1 MGQEPTHLTRG
12 RTASAVRPFLL
23 LFGKI
28 LLMLLQV
35 EVNEKSFGT
44 KAIFTH
50 LKFDVNDHERVGLI
64 GRNGIGKSTLFGI
77 IEGRDKDYSGRI
89 IIRKGATVVG
99 TSQEYHEAGDKTVV
113 EYILS
118 GLPRYAY
125 LAKTLREF
133 PMLENPTKHQLN
145 VYSEALTEFGDRGY
159 YNVEGQVKEELKKFQ
174 LDKYADSS
182 FVSLSGGQKRL
193 SEVVKIMHSNAQ
205 LALIDEQTNYMDY
218 VAKAQFIDWMK
229 KTDEAILVITH
240 DRDVLQNVGR
250 IIEIKDGGAVE
261 YRGNYDDYIRQ
272 NLHSTASAMKDYEL
286 TEQRMKNLR
295 QKILDY
301 QRLKEKARN
310 PATIHQFKRLENKA
324 RDELAEL
331 ERVGRPSFWID
342 EESMKEIG
350 YKDADRYAKYKAKN
364 IKINARSTASRSERV
379 LAYAQNLAVGYDAE
393 VPLFCG
399 INFQVRSGDR
409 LELHGRNGVG
419 KSTLIKVLL
428 GQPGPVIIEGKTGL
442 DNNVRLGIYE
452 QEIGD
457 KYLDMP
463 LGEAIE
469 RIYLDRKLPIS
480 DTKVRS
486 LMSNYLF
493 TEGDRNMIVR
503 NLSGGQKARLQII
516 NMLANE
522 PNLII
527 LDEPTSHLDL
537 PSIEELERALSTY
550 HGAMIYIS
558 HDNYFRHKLGG
569 GVVEIKPFDE

>member
-1 MGQEPTHLTRG
+1 
-12 RTASAVRPFLL
+12 
-23 LFGKI
+23 
-28 LLMLLQV
+28 MLLQV
-35 EVNEKSFGT
+35 EISEKSFGT
-44 KAIFTH
+44 KELFTH
-50 LKFDVNDHERVGLI
+50 LKFDVDDHEKVGII

-77 IEGRDKDYSGRI
+77 IEGRDKDYTGRI
-89 IIRKGATVVG
+89 IVRRGATVVG
-99 TSQEYHEAGDKTVV
+99 TAQEYHDAGDKTVV

-118 GLPRYAY
+118 GLPNYAK
-125 LAKTLREF
+125 LAKILREF
-133 PMLENPTKHQLN
+133 PLLENPTKHQLN

-174 LDKYADSS
+174 LEKYADSP
-182 FVSLSGGQKRL
+182 FASLSGGQKRL

-205 LALIDEQTNYMDY
+205 LALIDEPTNYMDY

-229 KTDEAILVITH
+229 KSDEAIVVITH

-272 NLHSTASAMKDYEL
+272 NLHSTTTAMKDYEL
-286 TEQRMKNLR
+286 VESRMKNLK

-324 RDELAEL
+324 REELAEL
-331 ERVGRPSFWID
+331 EAVGRPSFWID
-342 EESMKEIG
+342 ETSIQQVG

-364 IKINARSTASRSERV
+364 IRINTKATSSRSERV
-379 LAYAQNLAVGYDAE
+379 LAYARNLAVGYGDT
-393 VPLFCG
+393 PLFCD

-419 KSTLIKVLL
+419 KSTLIKAMLS
-428 GQPGPVIIEGKTGL
+428 QPGPTIIEGETGL
-442 DNNVRLGIYE
+442 DSNVRLGIYE
-452 QEIGD
+452 QEISQ
-457 KYLDMP
+457 KYFDMP

-469 RIYLDRKLPIS
+469 RIYLDRKLPIG

-486 LMSNYLF
+486 LLSNYLF
-493 TEGDRNMIVR
+493 TEGDRNMLVR
-503 NLSGGQKARLQII
+503 DLSGGQKARLQII
-516 NMLANE
+516 NMLAND

-537 PSIEELERALSTY
+537 PSIEELERALSAY
-550 HGAMIYIS
+550 RGAMIYIS
-558 HDNYFRHKLGG
+558 HDNYFRHKLSGE
-569 GVVEIKPFDE
+569 VVEIAPFSE

>member
-1 MGQEPTHLTRG
+1 
-12 RTASAVRPFLL
+12 
-23 LFGKI
+23 
-28 LLMLLQV
+28 MLLQV
-35 EVNEKSFGT
+35 EVSEKSFGT
-44 KAIFTH
+44 KAIFSH
-50 LKFDVNDHERVGLI
+50 LKFDVDDHEKVGII

-77 IEGRDKDYSGRI
+77 IEGRDNDFTGRV
-89 IIRKGATVVG
+89 IIRRGATVVG
-99 TSQEYHEAGDKTVV
+99 TSQEYHDAGDKTVT

-118 GLPRYAY
+118 GLPNYAN

-133 PMLENPTKHQLN
+133 PTLENPTKHQIN

-159 YNVEGQVKEELKKFQ
+159 YNIEGQVKEELKKFQ
-174 LDKYADSS
+174 LERYADSP
-182 FVSLSGGQKRL
+182 FASLSGGQKRL

-205 LALIDEQTNYMDY
+205 LALIDEPTNYMDY
-218 VAKAQFIDWMK
+218 VAKGQFIDWMK
-229 KTDEAILVITH
+229 KAEEAIVVITH

-272 NLHSTASAMKDYEL
+272 NFHSTSAAMKDYEL
-286 TEQRMKNLR
+286 VESRMKNLK

-310 PATIHQFKRLENKA
+310 PGTIQSFKRLENKA
-324 RDELAEL
+324 REELAEL
-331 ERVGRPSFWID
+331 EKVGRPSFWID
-342 EESMKEIG
+342 EESMKDVG

-364 IKINARSTASRSERV
+364 IRINTKSTKSRSERV
-379 LAYAQNLAVGYDAE
+379 LAYADNLALGYGNE
-393 VPLFCG
+393 PLFCG
-399 INFQVRSGDR
+399 VNFQVRSGDK

-419 KSTLIKVLL
+419 KTTLIKAML
-428 GQPGPVIIEGKTGL
+428 GQLGPEIIEGKTGL
-442 DNNVRLGIYE
+442 DATARLGIYE
-452 QEIGD
+452 QEIGN

-469 RIYLDRKLPIS
+469 RIYLDRKLDIS

-486 LMSNYLF
+486 IMNNYLF
-493 TEGDRNMIVR
+493 TEGDRNMLVR
-503 NLSGGQKARLQII
+503 DLSGGQKARLQII

-522 PNLII
+522 PDLII

-537 PSIEELERALSTY
+537 PSIEELERALTNY

-558 HDNYFRHKLGG
+558 HDNYFRRKLGG
-569 GVVEIKPFDE
+569 EIVEITPFDE

>member
-1 MGQEPTHLTRG
+1 
-12 RTASAVRPFLL
+12 
-23 LFGKI
+23 
-28 LLMLLQV
+28 MLLQV
-35 EVNEKSFGT
+35 EIAEKSFGT
-44 KAIFTH
+44 KSLFSH
-50 LKFDVNDHERVGLI
+50 LKFDVDDHEKVGII

-77 IEGRDKDYSGRI
+77 IEGRDNDFTGRV
-89 IIRKGATVVG
+89 IIRRGATVVG
-99 TSQEYHEAGDKTVV
+99 TSQEYHDAGDKTVT

-118 GLPRYAY
+118 GLPNYAS

-133 PMLENPTKHQLN
+133 PTLDNPTKHQIN

-159 YNVEGQVKEELKKFQ
+159 YNIEGQVKEELKNFQ
-174 LDKYADSS
+174 LEKYADSS
-182 FVSLSGGQKRL
+182 FASLSGGQKRL

-205 LALIDEQTNYMDY
+205 LALIDEPTNYMDY
-218 VAKAQFIDWMK
+218 VAKGQFIDWMK
-229 KTDEAILVITH
+229 KAEEAIVVITH

-250 IIEIKDGGAVE
+250 IIEIKDGGAME

-272 NLHSTASAMKDYEL
+272 NFHSTSAAMKDYEL
-286 TEQRMKNLR
+286 VESRMKNLK

-324 RDELAEL
+324 REELAEL
-331 ERVGRPSFWID
+331 EEVGRPSFWID
-342 EESMKEIG
+342 EESMKEVG

-364 IKINARSTASRSERV
+364 IRINTKSAKSRSERV
-379 LAYAQNLAVGYDAE
+379 FAYADNLALGYGDE
-393 VPLFCG
+393 PLFCDVS
-399 INFQVRSGDR
+399 FQVRSGDK

-419 KSTLIKVLL
+419 KTTLIKAML
-428 GQPGPVIIEGKTGL
+428 GQPGPKIIEGKTGL
-442 DNNVRLGIYE
+442 DTTVRLGIYE
-452 QEIGD
+452 QEIGS

-469 RIYLDRKLPIS
+469 RIYLDRKLDIS

-486 LMSNYLF
+486 LMNNYLF
-493 TEGDRNMIVR
+493 TEGDRNMLVR

-516 NMLANE
+516 NMLAND

-537 PSIEELERALSTY
+537 PSIEELERALTNY

-558 HDNYFRHKLGG
+558 HDNYFRRKLGG
-569 GVVEIKPFDE
+569 EVVEITPFDE

>member
-1 MGQEPTHLTRG
+1 
-12 RTASAVRPFLL
+12 
-23 LFGKI
+23 
-28 LLMLLQV
+28 MLLQV
-35 EVNEKSFGT
+35 EISEKSFGT
-44 KAIFTH
+44 KELFTH
-50 LKFDVNDHERVGLI
+50 LKFDVDDHEKVGII

-77 IEGRDKDYSGRI
+77 IEGRDKDYTGRI
-89 IIRKGATVVG
+89 IVRCGATVVS
-99 TSQEYHEAGDKTVV
+99 TAQEYHDAGDKTVV

-118 GLPRYAY
+118 GLPNYAR

-133 PMLENPTKHQLN
+133 PNLENPTRHQLN

-174 LDKYADSS
+174 LERYADSP
-182 FVSLSGGQKRL
+182 FASLSGGQKRL

-205 LALIDEQTNYMDY
+205 LALIDEPTNYMDY

-229 KTDEAILVITH
+229 KSDEAIVVITH

-261 YRGNYDDYIRQ
+261 YCGSYDDYIRQ
-272 NLHSTASAMKDYEL
+272 NLHSTTTAMKDYEL
-286 TEQRMKNLR
+286 VESRMKNLK

-324 RDELAEL
+324 REELTEL
-331 ERVGRPSFWID
+331 EAVGRPSFWID
-342 EESMKEIG
+342 ETSIQQVG

-364 IKINARSTASRSERV
+364 IRINTKATSSRSERV
-379 LAYAQNLAVGYDAE
+379 LAYARNLAVGYGDT
-393 VPLFCG
+393 PLFCD

-419 KSTLIKVLL
+419 KSTLIKAMLS
-428 GQPGPVIIEGKTGL
+428 QPGPTIIEGETGL
-442 DNNVRLGIYE
+442 DSNVRLGIYE
-452 QEIGD
+452 QEISQ
-457 KYLDMP
+457 KYFDMP

-469 RIYLDRKLPIS
+469 RIYLDRKLPIG

-486 LMSNYLF
+486 LLSNYLF
-493 TEGDRNMIVR
+493 TEGDRNMLVR
-503 NLSGGQKARLQII
+503 DLSGGQKARLQII
-516 NMLANE
+516 NMLAND

-537 PSIEELERALSTY
+537 PSIEELERALSAY
-550 HGAMIYIS
+550 RGAMIYIS
-558 HDNYFRHKLGG
+558 HDNYFRHKLSGE
-569 GVVEIKPFDE
+569 VVEIAPFSE

>member
-1 MGQEPTHLTRG
+1 
-12 RTASAVRPFLL
+12 
-23 LFGKI
+23 
-28 LLMLLQV
+28 MLLQV
-35 EVNEKSFGT
+35 EIAEKSFGT
-44 KAIFTH
+44 KSLFSH
-50 LKFDVNDHERVGLI
+50 LKFDVDDHEKVGII

-77 IEGRDKDYSGRI
+77 IEGRDNDFTGRV
-89 IIRKGATVVG
+89 IIRRGATVVG
-99 TSQEYHEAGDKTVV
+99 TSQEYHDAGDKTVT

-118 GLPRYAY
+118 GLPNYAS

-133 PMLENPTKHQLN
+133 PTLDNPTKHQIN

-159 YNVEGQVKEELKKFQ
+159 YNIEGQVKEELKKFQ
-174 LDKYADSS
+174 LEKYADSS
-182 FVSLSGGQKRL
+182 FASLSGGQKRL

-205 LALIDEQTNYMDY
+205 LALIDEPTNYMDY
-218 VAKAQFIDWMK
+218 VAKSQFIDWMK
-229 KTDEAILVITH
+229 KAEEAIVVITH

-272 NLHSTASAMKDYEL
+272 NFHSTSAAMKDYEL
-286 TEQRMKNLR
+286 VESRMKNLK

-324 RDELAEL
+324 REELAEL
-331 ERVGRPSFWID
+331 EEVGRPSFWID
-342 EESMKEIG
+342 EESMKEVG

-364 IKINARSTASRSERV
+364 IRINTKSTKSRSERV
-379 LAYAQNLAVGYDAE
+379 LAYADNLALGYGDE
-393 VPLFCG
+393 PLFCDV
-399 INFQVRSGDR
+399 NFQVRSGDK

-419 KSTLIKVLL
+419 KTTLIKAML
-428 GQPGPVIIEGKTGL
+428 GQPGPKIIEGKTGL
-442 DNNVRLGIYE
+442 DTTVRLGIYE

-457 KYLDMP
+457 KYLNVS

-469 RIYLDRKLPIS
+469 RIYLDRKLDIS

-486 LMSNYLF
+486 LMNNYLF
-493 TEGDRNMIVR
+493 TEGDRNMLVR
-503 NLSGGQKARLQII
+503 DLSGGQKARLQII
-516 NMLANE
+516 NMLAND

-537 PSIEELERALSTY
+537 PSIEELERALSNY
-550 HGAMIYIS
+550 HGAIIYIS

-569 GVVEIKPFDE
+569 EVVEITPFDE

>member
-1 MGQEPTHLTRG
+1 
-12 RTASAVRPFLL
+12 
-23 LFGKI
+23 
-28 LLMLLQV
+28 MLLQV
-35 EVNEKSFGT
+35 EIAEKSFGI
-44 KAIFTH
+44 KSLFSH
-50 LKFDVNDHERVGLI
+50 LKFDVDDHEKVGII

-77 IEGRDKDYSGRI
+77 IEGRDNDFTGRV
-89 IIRKGATVVG
+89 IIRRGATVVG
-99 TSQEYHEAGDKTVV
+99 TSQEYHDAGDKTVT

-118 GLPRYAY
+118 GLPNYAS

-133 PMLENPTKHQLN
+133 PTLDNPTKHQIN

-159 YNVEGQVKEELKKFQ
+159 YNIEGQVKEELKNFQ
-174 LDKYADSS
+174 LEKYADSS
-182 FVSLSGGQKRL
+182 FASLSGGQKRL

-205 LALIDEQTNYMDY
+205 LALIDEPTNYMDY
-218 VAKAQFIDWMK
+218 VAKGQFIDWMK
-229 KTDEAILVITH
+229 KAEEAIVVITH

-272 NLHSTASAMKDYEL
+272 NFHSTSAAMKDYEL
-286 TEQRMKNLR
+286 VESRIKNLK

-324 RDELAEL
+324 REELAEL
-331 ERVGRPSFWID
+331 EEVGRPSFWID
-342 EESMKEIG
+342 EESMKEVG

-364 IKINARSTASRSERV
+364 IRINTKSAKSRSERV
-379 LAYAQNLAVGYDAE
+379 LAYADNLALGYGDE
-393 VPLFCG
+393 PLFCDV
-399 INFQVRSGDR
+399 NFQVRSGDK

-419 KSTLIKVLL
+419 KTTLIKAML
-428 GQPGPVIIEGKTGL
+428 GQPGPKIIEGKTGL
-442 DNNVRLGIYE
+442 DATVRLGIYE

-457 KYLDMP
+457 KYLNVS

-469 RIYLDRKLPIS
+469 RIYLDRKLDIG

-486 LMSNYLF
+486 IMNNYLF
-493 TEGDRNMIVR
+493 TEGDRNMLVR

-537 PSIEELERALSTY
+537 PSIEELERALTNY

-558 HDNYFRHKLGG
+558 HDNYFRRKLGG
-569 GVVEIKPFDE
+569 EVVEITPFSE

>member
-1 MGQEPTHLTRG
+1 
-12 RTASAVRPFLL
+12 
-23 LFGKI
+23 
-28 LLMLLQV
+28 MLLQV
-35 EVNEKSFGT
+35 EISEKSFGT
-44 KAIFTH
+44 KSLFSH
-50 LKFDVNDHERVGLI
+50 LKFDVDDHEKVGVI

-77 IEGRDKDYSGRI
+77 IEGRDNDFTGRV
-89 IIRKGATVVG
+89 IIRRGATVVG
-99 TSQEYHEAGDKTVV
+99 TSQEYHNAGDKTVT

-118 GLPRYAY
+118 GLPNYAN

-133 PMLENPTKHQLN
+133 LTLENPTKHQIN

-159 YNVEGQVKEELKKFQ
+159 YNIEGQVKEELKKFQ
-174 LDKYADSS
+174 LEKYADSS
-182 FVSLSGGQKRL
+182 FASLSGGQKRL

-205 LALIDEQTNYMDY
+205 LALIDEPTNYMDY
-218 VAKAQFIDWMK
+218 VAKGQFIDWMK
-229 KTDEAILVITH
+229 KAEEAIVVITH

-272 NLHSTASAMKDYEL
+272 NFHSTSAAMKDYEL
-286 TEQRMKNLR
+286 VESRMKNLK

-324 RDELAEL
+324 REELAEL
-331 ERVGRPSFWID
+331 EEVGRPSFWID
-342 EESMKEIG
+342 EESMKDVG
-350 YKDADRYAKYKAKN
+350 YKDADRYAKYKANN
-364 IKINARSTASRSERV
+364 IRINTKSTKSRSERV
-379 LAYAQNLAVGYDAE
+379 LAYADNLALGYGDK
-393 VPLFCG
+393 PLFCD
-399 INFQVRSGDR
+399 INFQVRSGDK

-419 KSTLIKVLL
+419 KTTLIKAML
-428 GQPGPVIIEGKTGL
+428 GQSGPEIIEGKTGL
-442 DNNVRLGIYE
+442 DATVRLGIYE

-457 KYLDMP
+457 KYLDMS

-469 RIYLDRKLPIS
+469 RIYLDRKLDIG
-480 DTKVRS
+480 DTKLRS
-486 LMSNYLF
+486 LMNNYLF
-493 TEGDRNMIVR
+493 TEGDRNMLVR
-503 NLSGGQKARLQII
+503 DLSGGQKARLQII
-516 NMLANE
+516 NMLAND

-537 PSIEELERALSTY
+537 PSIEELERALTNY

-569 GVVEIKPFDE
+569 EVVEIKPFDE

>member
-50 LKFDVNDHERVGLI
+50 LKFDVNDHEKVGLI

-145 VYSEALTEFGDRGY
+145 VYSEALMEFGDRGY

-174 LDKYADSS
+174 LDKYSDSP
-182 FVSLSGGQKRL
+182 FASLSGGQKRL

-205 LALIDEQTNYMDY
+205 LALIDEPTNYMDY

-229 KTDEAILVITH
+229 KTDEAIVVITH

-261 YRGNYDDYIRQ
+261 YKGNYDDYIRQ

-286 TEQRMKNLR
+286 TEQRMKNLK

-342 EESMKEIG
+342 EESMKEVG

-419 KSTLIKVLL
+419 KSTLIKALL
-428 GQPGPVIIEGKTGL
+428 DQPGPVIIEGKTGL
-442 DNNVRLGIYE
+442 DSNVRLGIYE

-480 DTKVRS
+480 DTKVRA
-486 LMSNYLF
+486 LMNNYLF

-569 GVVEIKPFDE
+569 EVVEIKPFDE

>member
-1 MGQEPTHLTRG
+1 
-12 RTASAVRPFLL
+12 
-23 LFGKI
+23 
-28 LLMLLQV
+28 MLLQV
-35 EVNEKSFGT
+35 EISEKSFGT
-44 KAIFTH
+44 KELFTH
-50 LKFDVNDHERVGLI
+50 LKFDVDDHEKVGII

-77 IEGRDKDYSGRI
+77 IEGRDKDFAGRI
-89 IIRKGATVVG
+89 IVRRGVTVVG
-99 TSQEYHEAGDKTVV
+99 TSQEYHDAGDKTVV

-118 GLPRYAY
+118 GLPNYAK

-133 PMLENPTKHQLN
+133 PLLENPTKHQLN

-174 LDKYADSS
+174 LEKYADSP
-182 FVSLSGGQKRL
+182 FASLSGGQKRL

-205 LALIDEQTNYMDY
+205 LALIDEPTNYMDY
-218 VAKAQFIDWMK
+218 VAKSQFIDWMK
-229 KTDEAILVITH
+229 KTGEAIVVITH

-261 YRGNYDDYIRQ
+261 YRGSYDDYIRQ
-272 NLHSTASAMKDYEL
+272 NLHSTAASMKDYEL
-286 TEQRMKNLR
+286 TEARMKNLK

-310 PATIHQFKRLENKA
+310 PGTIQSFKRLENKA
-324 RDELAEL
+324 RVELAEL
-331 ERVGRPSFWID
+331 EKIGRPSFWID
-342 EESMKEIG
+342 EESIKSVG

-364 IKINARSTASRSERV
+364 IHINTKSAKSRSERV
-379 LAYAQNLAVGYDAE
+379 LAYADNLAVGYDGE
-393 VPLFCG
+393 PLFCG
-399 INFQVRSGDR
+399 VNFQVRSGDR

-419 KSTLIKVLL
+419 KSTLIKAML
-428 GQPGPVIIEGKTGL
+428 GQSGPEIIDGKTGL
-442 DNNVRLGIYE
+442 DATVRLGIYE

-457 KYLDMP
+457 KYLNMS

-469 RIYLDRKLPIS
+469 RIYLDRKLDIS
-480 DTKVRS
+480 DAKVRV

-493 TEGDRNMIVR
+493 TDSDRNILVHD
-503 NLSGGQKARLQII
+503 LSGGQKARLQII
-516 NMLANE
+516 NMLAND

-537 PSIEELERALSTY
+537 PSIEELERALSNY

-558 HDNYFRHKLGG
+558 HDNYFRRKLGG
-569 GVVEIKPFDE
+569 EVVEIAPFDE

>member
-12 RTASAVRPFLL
+12 RAASAVRPFFL

-50 LKFDVNDHERVGLI
+50 LKFDVNDHEKVGLI

-89 IIRKGATVVG
+89 IIRKGVTVVG

-145 VYSEALTEFGDRGY
+145 VYSEALMEFGDRGY

-174 LDKYADSS
+174 LDKYADSP
-182 FVSLSGGQKRL
+182 FASLSGGQKRL

-205 LALIDEQTNYMDY
+205 LALIDEPTNYMDY

-229 KTDEAILVITH
+229 KTDEAIVVIAH
-240 DRDVLQNVGR
+240 DRDVLQNVSR

-261 YRGNYDDYIRQ
+261 YKGNYDDYIRQ

-286 TEQRMKNLR
+286 TEQRMKNLK

-324 RDELAEL
+324 RNELEEL

-342 EESMKEIG
+342 EESMKEVG

-364 IKINARSTASRSERV
+364 IKINAHSTASRSERI
-379 LAYAQNLAVGYDAE
+379 LTYAHNLAIGYDTE
-393 VPLFCG
+393 TPLFCG

-419 KSTLIKVLL
+419 KSTLIKALL
-428 GQPGPVIIEGKTGL
+428 SQPGPVIIEGETGL
-442 DNNVRLGIYE
+442 DSNVRLGIYE
-452 QEIGD
+452 QEMD
-457 KYLDMP
+457 NKYLSMP

-480 DTKVRS
+480 DTKVRA
-486 LMSNYLF
+486 LMNSYLF

-569 GVVEIKPFDE
+569 EVVEIKPFDE

>member
-1 MGQEPTHLTRG
+1 
-12 RTASAVRPFLL
+12 
-23 LFGKI
+23 
-28 LLMLLQV
+28 MLLQV
-35 EVNEKSFGT
+35 EVAEKSFGT
-44 KAIFTH
+44 KLLFSH
-50 LKFDVNDHERVGLI
+50 LKFDVDDHEKVGII

-77 IEGRDKDYSGRI
+77 IEGRDKDFTGRV
-89 IIRKGATVVG
+89 IIRRGATVVG
-99 TSQEYHEAGDKTVV
+99 TSQEYHDAGDKTVT

-118 GLPRYAY
+118 GLPNYAN

-133 PMLENPTKHQLN
+133 PTLENPTKHQIN

-159 YNVEGQVKEELKKFQ
+159 YNIEGQVKEELKKFQ
-174 LDKYADSS
+174 LERYADSP

-205 LALIDEQTNYMDY
+205 LALIDEPTNYMDY
-218 VAKAQFIDWMK
+218 AAKAQFIDWMK

-261 YRGNYDDYIRQ
+261 YRGNYDDYIQQ
-272 NLHSTASAMKDYEL
+272 NFHSTSAAMKDYEL
-286 TEQRMKNLR
+286 VESRMKNLK

-310 PATIHQFKRLENKA
+310 PAAIHQFKRLENKA
-324 RDELAEL
+324 REELAEL
-331 ERVGRPSFWID
+331 EEVGRPSFWID
-342 EESMKEIG
+342 EESMKEVG

-364 IKINARSTASRSERV
+364 IRINTKSTKSRSERV
-379 LAYAQNLAVGYDAE
+379 LAYADNLALGYDDE
-393 VPLFCG
+393 PLFCG
-399 INFQVRSGDR
+399 VNFQVRSGDK

-419 KSTLIKVLL
+419 KTTLIKAML
-428 GQPGPVIIEGKTGL
+428 GQPGPKIIEGKTGL
-442 DNNVRLGIYE
+442 DATVRLGIYE
-452 QEIGD
+452 QEIGS

-469 RIYLDRKLPIS
+469 RIYLDRKLDIS
-480 DTKVRS
+480 DTKVRA

-493 TEGDRNMIVR
+493 TEGDRNMLVR

-537 PSIEELERALSTY
+537 PSIEELERALTNY
-550 HGAMIYIS
+550 YGAMIYIS
-558 HDNYFRHKLGG
+558 HDNYFRRKLGG
-569 GVVEIKPFDE
+569 EVVEITPFDE

>member
-1 MGQEPTHLTRG
+1 
-12 RTASAVRPFLL
+12 
-23 LFGKI
+23 
-28 LLMLLQV
+28 MLLQV
-35 EVNEKSFGT
+35 EIAEKSFGT
-44 KAIFTH
+44 KSLFSH
-50 LKFDVNDHERVGLI
+50 LKFDVDDHEKVGII

-77 IEGRDKDYSGRI
+77 IEGRDNDFTGRV
-89 IIRKGATVVG
+89 IIRRGATVVG
-99 TSQEYHEAGDKTVV
+99 TSQEYHDAGDKTVT

-118 GLPRYAY
+118 GLPNYAS

-133 PMLENPTKHQLN
+133 PTLDNPTKHQIN

-159 YNVEGQVKEELKKFQ
+159 YNIEGQVKEELKNFQ
-174 LDKYADSS
+174 LEKYADSS
-182 FVSLSGGQKRL
+182 FASLSGGQKRL

-205 LALIDEQTNYMDY
+205 LALIDEPTNYMDY
-218 VAKAQFIDWMK
+218 VAKGQFIDWMK
-229 KTDEAILVITH
+229 KAEEAIVVITH

-272 NLHSTASAMKDYEL
+272 NFHSTSAAMKDYEL
-286 TEQRMKNLR
+286 VESRMKNLK

-310 PATIHQFKRLENKA
+310 PATIHQFKRLENRA
-324 RDELAEL
+324 REELAEL
-331 ERVGRPSFWID
+331 EKVGRPSFWID
-342 EESMKEIG
+342 EESMKYVG

-364 IKINARSTASRSERV
+364 IRINTKSTKSRSERV
-379 LAYAQNLAVGYDAE
+379 LAYADNLALGYGDE
-393 VPLFCG
+393 PLFCDV
-399 INFQVRSGDR
+399 NFQVRSGDK

-419 KSTLIKVLL
+419 KTTLIKAML
-428 GQPGPVIIEGKTGL
+428 GQPGPKIIEGKTGL
-442 DNNVRLGIYE
+442 DATVRLGIYE
-452 QEIGD
+452 QEIGS

-469 RIYLDRKLPIS
+469 RIYLDRKLDIS

-537 PSIEELERALSTY
+537 PSIEELERALTNY

-558 HDNYFRHKLGG
+558 HDNYFRRKLGG
-569 GVVEIKPFDE
+569 EVVEITPFSE

>member
-50 LKFDVNDHERVGLI
+50 LKFDVNDHEKVGLI

-145 VYSEALTEFGDRGY
+145 VYSEALMEFGDRGY

-174 LDKYADSS
+174 LDKYSDSP
-182 FVSLSGGQKRL
+182 FASLSGGQKRL

-205 LALIDEQTNYMDY
+205 LALIDEPTNYMDY

-229 KTDEAILVITH
+229 KTDEAIVVITH

-261 YRGNYDDYIRQ
+261 YKGNYDDYIRQ

-286 TEQRMKNLR
+286 TEQRMKNLK

-342 EESMKEIG
+342 EESMKEVG

-393 VPLFCG
+393 MPLFCG

-419 KSTLIKVLL
+419 KSTLIKALL

-442 DNNVRLGIYE
+442 DGNVRLGIYE

-569 GVVEIKPFDE
+569 EVVEIKPFDE

>member
-1 MGQEPTHLTRG
+1 
-12 RTASAVRPFLL
+12 
-23 LFGKI
+23 
-28 LLMLLQV
+28 MLLQV
-35 EVNEKSFGT
+35 EISEKSFGT
-44 KAIFTH
+44 KELFTH
-50 LKFDVNDHERVGLI
+50 LKFDVDDHEKVGII

-77 IEGRDKDYSGRI
+77 IEGRDKDYTGRI
-89 IIRKGATVVG
+89 IVRRGATVVS
-99 TSQEYHEAGDKTVV
+99 TAQEYHDAGDKTVV

-118 GLPRYAY
+118 GLPNYAR

-133 PMLENPTKHQLN
+133 PNLENPTRHQLN

-174 LDKYADSS
+174 LERYADSP
-182 FVSLSGGQKRL
+182 FASLSGGQKRL

-205 LALIDEQTNYMDY
+205 LALIDEPTNYMDY

-229 KTDEAILVITH
+229 KSDEAIVVITH

-272 NLHSTASAMKDYEL
+272 NLHSTTTAMKDYEL
-286 TEQRMKNLR
+286 VESRMKNLK

-324 RDELAEL
+324 REELAEL
-331 ERVGRPSFWID
+331 EAVGRPSFWID
-342 EESMKEIG
+342 ETSIQQVG

-364 IKINARSTASRSERV
+364 IKINAKSVSSRSERV
-379 LAYAQNLAVGYDAE
+379 LAYARNLAVGYGDT
-393 VPLFCG
+393 PLFCD

-419 KSTLIKVLL
+419 KSTLIKAMLS
-428 GQPGPVIIEGKTGL
+428 QPGPTIIEGETGL
-442 DNNVRLGIYE
+442 DSNVRLGIYE
-452 QEIGD
+452 QEISQ
-457 KYLDMP
+457 KYFDMP

-469 RIYLDRKLPIS
+469 RIYLDRKLPIG

-486 LMSNYLF
+486 LLSNYLF
-493 TEGDRNMIVR
+493 TEGDRNMLVCD
-503 NLSGGQKARLQII
+503 LSGGQKVRLQII
-516 NMLANE
+516 NMLAND

-537 PSIEELERALSTY
+537 PSIEELERALSAY

-558 HDNYFRHKLGG
+558 HDNYFRHKLSGE
-569 GVVEIKPFDE
+569 VVEIAPFSE

>member
-1 MGQEPTHLTRG
+1 MGQEPAHLTRG

-50 LKFDVNDHERVGLI
+50 LKFDVNDHEKVGLI

-145 VYSEALTEFGDRGY
+145 VYSEALMEFGDRGY

-174 LDKYADSS
+174 LDKYADSP
-182 FVSLSGGQKRL
+182 FASLSGGQKRL

-205 LALIDEQTNYMDY
+205 LALIDEPTNYMDY

-229 KTDEAILVITH
+229 KTDEAIVVITH

-261 YRGNYDDYIRQ
+261 YKGNYDDYIRQ

-286 TEQRMKNLR
+286 TEQRMKNLK

-342 EESMKEIG
+342 EESMKEVG
-350 YKDADRYAKYKAKN
+350 YKDADRY
-364 IKINARSTASRSERV
+364 
-379 LAYAQNLAVGYDAE
+379 G
-393 VPLFCG
+393 
-399 INFQVRSGDR
+399 
-409 LELHGRNGVG
+409 
-419 KSTLIKVLL
+419 
-428 GQPGPVIIEGKTGL
+428 
-442 DNNVRLGIYE
+442 
-452 QEIGD
+452 
-457 KYLDMP
+457 
-463 LGEAIE
+463 
-469 RIYLDRKLPIS
+469 
-480 DTKVRS
+480 
-486 LMSNYLF
+486 
-493 TEGDRNMIVR
+493 
-503 NLSGGQKARLQII
+503 
-516 NMLANE
+516 
-522 PNLII
+522 
-527 LDEPTSHLDL
+527 
-537 PSIEELERALSTY
+537 
-550 HGAMIYIS
+550 
-558 HDNYFRHKLGG
+558 
-569 GVVEIKPFDE
+569 

>member
-1 MGQEPTHLTRG
+1 
-12 RTASAVRPFLL
+12 
-23 LFGKI
+23 
-28 LLMLLQV
+28 MLLQV

-44 KAIFTH
+44 KEIFTH
-50 LKFDVNDHERVGLI
+50 LKFDVNDHEKVGLI

-77 IEGRDKDYSGRI
+77 IDGRDKDYSGRI
-89 IIRKGATVVG
+89 IVRKGATVIS
-99 TSQEYHEAGDKTVV
+99 TSQEYHNAGDKTVV

-118 GLPRYAY
+118 GLPRYAH
-125 LAKTLREF
+125 LAKILREF
-133 PMLENPTKHQLN
+133 PTLESPTKHQLN

-174 LDKYADSS
+174 LDRYSDRPFS
-182 FVSLSGGQKRL
+182 SLSGGQKRL

-205 LALIDEQTNYMDY
+205 LALIDEPTNYMDY
-218 VAKAQFIDWMK
+218 VAKSQFIDWMK
-229 KTDEAILVITH
+229 KTDEAIVVITH
-240 DRDVLQNVGR
+240 DRDVLQNVSR

-261 YRGNYDDYIRQ
+261 YKGNYDDYLRQ
-272 NLHSTASAMKDYEL
+272 NFQSTASAMKDYEL
-286 TEQRMKNLR
+286 TEQRMKNLK

-331 ERVGRPSFWID
+331 EKTGRPSFWID
-342 EESMKEIG
+342 EESMKDVG

-364 IKINARSTASRSERV
+364 IKINARSTASRSERA
-379 LAYAQNLAVGYDAE
+379 LAYARNLAVGYDAE
-393 VPLFCG
+393 TPLFYG

-409 LELHGRNGVG
+409 LELRGRNGVG
-419 KSTLIKVLL
+419 KSTLIKTLL
-428 GQPGPVIIEGKTGL
+428 GQPGPAIIEGEAGL

-452 QEIGD
+452 QEIGE

-469 RIYLDRKLPIS
+469 RIYLNRKLPIS
-480 DTKVRS
+480 DTKVRA
-486 LMSNYLF
+486 LMNNYLF
-493 TEGDRNMIVR
+493 TEGDRNAIVR
-503 NLSGGQKARLQII
+503 SLSGGQKARLQII

-569 GVVEIKPFDE
+569 EVVEIKPFDE

>member
-1 MGQEPTHLTRG
+1 
-12 RTASAVRPFLL
+12 
-23 LFGKI
+23 
-28 LLMLLQV
+28 MLLQV
-35 EVNEKSFGT
+35 EIAEKSFGT
-44 KAIFTH
+44 KSLFSH
-50 LKFDVNDHERVGLI
+50 LKFDVDDHEKVGII

-77 IEGRDKDYSGRI
+77 IEGRDNDFTGRV
-89 IIRKGATVVG
+89 IIRRGATVVG
-99 TSQEYHEAGDKTVV
+99 TSQEYHDVGDKTVT

-118 GLPRYAY
+118 GLPNYAS

-133 PMLENPTKHQLN
+133 PTLDNPTKHQIN

-159 YNVEGQVKEELKKFQ
+159 YNIEGQVKEELKNFQ
-174 LDKYADSS
+174 LEKYADSS
-182 FVSLSGGQKRL
+182 FASLSGGQKRL

-205 LALIDEQTNYMDY
+205 LALIDEPTNYMDY
-218 VAKAQFIDWMK
+218 VAKGQFIDWMK
-229 KTDEAILVITH
+229 KAEEAIVVITH

-250 IIEIKDGGAVE
+250 IIEIKDGGAME

-272 NLHSTASAMKDYEL
+272 NFRSTSAAMKDYEL
-286 TEQRMKNLR
+286 VESRMKNLK

-324 RDELAEL
+324 REELAGL
-331 ERVGRPSFWID
+331 EEVGRPSFWID
-342 EESMKEIG
+342 EESMKEVG

-364 IKINARSTASRSERV
+364 IRINTKSTKSRSERV
-379 LAYAQNLAVGYDAE
+379 LAYADNLALGYGGE
-393 VPLFCG
+393 PLFCD
-399 INFQVRSGDR
+399 INFQVRSGDK

-419 KSTLIKVLL
+419 KTTLIKAML
-428 GQPGPVIIEGKTGL
+428 GQPGPEIIEGKTGL
-442 DNNVRLGIYE
+442 DATVRLGIYE
-452 QEIGD
+452 QEIGN

-469 RIYLDRKLPIS
+469 RIYLDRKLDIS

-486 LMSNYLF
+486 LMNNYLF
-493 TEGDRNMIVR
+493 TEGDRNMLVWD
-503 NLSGGQKARLQII
+503 LSGGQKARLQII
-516 NMLANE
+516 NMLAND

-537 PSIEELERALSTY
+537 PSIEELERALTNY

-558 HDNYFRHKLGG
+558 HDNYFRRKLGG
-569 GVVEIKPFDE
+569 EVVEIKSFGE

>member
-205 LALIDEQTNYMDY
+205 LALIDEPTNYMDY

>member
-1 MGQEPTHLTRG
+1 
-12 RTASAVRPFLL
+12 
-23 LFGKI
+23 
-28 LLMLLQV
+28 MLLQV
-35 EVNEKSFGT
+35 EISEKSFGT
-44 KAIFTH
+44 KELFTH
-50 LKFDVNDHERVGLI
+50 LKFDVDDHEKVGII

-77 IEGRDKDYSGRI
+77 IEGRDKDFAGRI
-89 IIRKGATVVG
+89 IVRRGATVVG
-99 TSQEYHEAGDKTVV
+99 TSQEYHDAGDKTVV

-118 GLPRYAY
+118 GLPNYAK
-125 LAKTLREF
+125 LAKILREF
-133 PMLENPTKHQLN
+133 PLLENPIKHQLN

-174 LDKYADSS
+174 LEKYADSP
-182 FVSLSGGQKRL
+182 FASLSGGQKRL

-205 LALIDEQTNYMDY
+205 LALIDEPTNYMDY
-218 VAKAQFIDWMK
+218 VAKNQFIDWMK
-229 KTDEAILVITH
+229 KTGEAIVVITH

-272 NLHSTASAMKDYEL
+272 NLHSTAASMKDYEL
-286 TEQRMKNLR
+286 TEARMKNLK

-310 PATIHQFKRLENKA
+310 PGTIQSFKRLENKA
-324 RDELAEL
+324 RAELAEL
-331 ERVGRPSFWID
+331 EKIGRPSFWID
-342 EESMKEIG
+342 EKSIKSVG

-364 IKINARSTASRSERV
+364 IKINTKSTKSRSERV
-379 LAYAQNLAVGYDAE
+379 LAYVDNLAVGYDGE
-393 VPLFCG
+393 PLFCG
-399 INFQVRSGDR
+399 VNFRVRSGDR

-419 KSTLIKVLL
+419 KSTLIRAML
-428 GQPGPVIIEGKTGL
+428 GQSGPEIIEGKTGL
-442 DNNVRLGIYE
+442 DTTVRLGIYE

-457 KYLDMP
+457 KYLNMP

-469 RIYLDRKLPIS
+469 RIYLDRKLDIS

-486 LMSNYLF
+486 IMNNYLF
-493 TEGDRNMIVR
+493 TDSDRNMLVC

-516 NMLANE
+516 NMLADD

-537 PSIEELERALSTY
+537 PSIEELERALSNY

-558 HDNYFRHKLGG
+558 HDNYFRRKLGG
-569 GVVEIKPFDE
+569 GVVEIKSFSE